1 MEKYTMFMD
10 WKNQYSE
17 NEYTTI
23 CLFLCSCLKL
33 TPQGFIWSVFKMKFL
48 VMLFH
53 WDLGNKSCQSW
64 SYLCW
69 SIMISYSPQRIFREE
84 MFKKATETQPG
95 SYNWEQAPGQFELWK
110 LILMLA
116 PFEKD
121 KFNFTWKFYFQV

>member
-1 MEKYTMFMD
+1 MFIFVLLFKTHSSGVYME
-10 WKNQYSE
+10 
-17 NEYTTI
+17 
-23 CLFLCSCLKL
+23 C
-33 TPQGFIWSVFKMKFL
+33 FKMKFL

-64 SYLCW
+64 SYLCC
-69 SIMISYSPQRIFREE
+69 STMISYSSQRIFREE

-116 PFEKD
+116 PFEKE
-121 KFNFTWKFYFQV
+121 KFNFTFKCRVKNILLYPYKLNVPNLETLGPLC